1 MKQLFQAYETVV
13 LGLEKV
19 DSTLK
24 ALEISVSGLQ
34 P

>member
-24 ALEISVSGLQ
+24 ALGISVLESQ